1 MRTFIPTDPE
11 VRRRSEKQAILARS
25 IELGLTEE
33 QAVEVLRRAFDLGY
47 NVGYEDALA
56 MVEQG
61 YYNLAQEDERSHP
74 EATIPLS
81 VEAKALLAQA
91 YSNGEFDAQTY
102 SATRYAAIEL
112 LLREEL
118 IYSSGHFGPRDTFAL
133 TKKGLAVA
141 RTIGAP

>member
-47 NVGYEDALA
+47 NVGYEDAIGA
-56 MVEQG
+56 G
-61 YYNLAQEDERSHP
+61 AAAQEDERSHP